1 VMSENDKIC
10 NYIVLT
16 FLTKQYMY
24 D

>member
-1 VMSENDKIC
+1 VMSENDKIS